1 MPPIDQFD
9 DGATGPAK
17 DDLTPSNIKKKP
29 KNQTAVAITTGD
41 GPDDVPRIAAAGRGK
56 LAEQILQLAFANGI
70 NVREDSA
77 LAEML
82 AKIELD
88 SPIPSEAFL
97 AVAEVLSYV
106 YKANN
111 EPNPFDAI
119 LGLDK
124 PGTEFIMTLSKDLND
139 RLQIQIDRLEV
150 AMQKLQSGEVPDLQ
164 PLEAEVSSLCNA
176 LLSAPQEDS
185 RMAAEKMREMIG
197 LLENLAYE
205 LKDFKAAL
213 GDKTG

>member
-1 MPPIDQFD
+1 MPKIDQTD
-9 DGATGPAK
+9 DGTPVTPEG
-17 DDLTPSNIKKKP
+17 DLTPSNIKKKP
-29 KNQTAVAITTGD
+29 KTQTAVAISGGLTE
-41 GPDDVPRIAAAGRGK
+41 DDIPRITAAGRGK
-56 LAEQILQLAFANGI
+56 LAEQILQLAFENGI

-119 LGLDK
+119 LQAQIESQK
-124 PGTEFIMTLSKDLND
+124 PPESTS
-139 RLQIQIDRLEV
+139 
-150 AMQKLQSGEVPDLQ
+150 
-164 PLEAEVSSLCNA
+164 
-176 LLSAPQEDS
+176 
-185 RMAAEKMREMIG
+185 
-197 LLENLAYE
+197 
-205 LKDFKAAL
+205 
-213 GDKTG
+213 

>member
-1 MPPIDQFD
+1 MPDFDKFD
-9 DGATGPAK
+9 DGKAVPAK
-17 DDLTPSNIKKKP
+17 GDLTPSNIKKIP
-29 KNQTAVAITTGD
+29 KTQTAVAITG
-41 GPDDVPRIAAAGRGK
+41 GLNPEDVPRIMAAGRGK
-56 LAEQILQLAFANGI
+56 LAEQILQLAFENGI

-119 LGLDK
+119 L
-124 PGTEFIMTLSKDLND
+124 E
-139 RLQIQIDRLEV
+139 
-150 AMQKLQSGEVPDLQ
+150 AAQK
-164 PLEAEVSSLCNA
+164 SSET
-176 LLSAPQEDS
+176 P
-185 RMAAEKMREMIG
+185 
-197 LLENLAYE
+197 
-205 LKDFKAAL
+205 
-213 GDKTG
+213 